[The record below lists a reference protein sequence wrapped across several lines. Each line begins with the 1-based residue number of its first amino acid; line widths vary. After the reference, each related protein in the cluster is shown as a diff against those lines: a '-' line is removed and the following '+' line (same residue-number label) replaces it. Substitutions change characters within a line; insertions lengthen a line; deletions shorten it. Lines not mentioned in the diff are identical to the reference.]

1 MGGTIVMAIGFIV
14 WGFIAYR
21 FASGKPAAAQV

>member
-1 MGGTIVMAIGFIV
+1 MAIGFII

-21 FASGKPAAAQV
+21 FAAARPATAAA

>member
-1 MGGTIVMAIGFIV
+1 MGGTIVMAIGFII

-21 FASGKPAAAQV
+21 FASSKPATAQA